1 MTDETRDN
9 VFSRDE
15 YRCVVCGE
23 HIQTHN
29 NMQIAHRI
37 HKGITAEN
45 HIMQFIWEHF
55 RKDRS
60 RTWVRD
66 NIIENENNL
75 SSTCSLECNSA
86 CNIFFKPVERDALLM
101 KLIQDA
107 LDKETIE
114 YNKKRID
121 KNKKK

>member
-1 MTDETRDN
+1 MKTETRDN
-9 VFSRDE
+9 VFSRDD

-23 HIQTHN
+23 HIQTYN

-37 HKGITAEN
+37 HKGVTAEN

-55 RKDRS
+55 QKDRS

-66 NIIENENNL
+66 NILENANNL
-75 SSTCSLECNSA
+75 LSVCSLKCNDK

-101 KLIQDA
+101 ELIQDA
-107 LDKETIE
+107 LDKETE
-114 YNKKRID
+114 VYYKKRID